1 MSEDIA
7 DGDPEKRAGFLASG
21 MLVLITGLPAAGKTT
36 LGRVLLD
43 DLQRRGVGAI
53 HLDGDALRQAGARD
67 LGFDRASR
75 SEHLRRAGM
84 RGVLAVRRGEV
95 VLLSL
100 IAPYAADR
108 QWLRELVVADGVYAE
123 FYVATPL
130 NECRRR
136 DPKGLYRAAA
146 RGELTHLTG
155 VNAPYEPPISP
166 ELVLDGRSA
175 PEPQQVDAALKW
187 ILEARIGRGG
197 RP

>member
-1 MSEDIA
+1 
-7 DGDPEKRAGFLASG
+7 

-36 LGRVLLD
+36 LGQMLLD
-43 DLQRRGVGAI
+43 DLQRRGVETT
-53 HLDGDALRQAGARD
+53 HLDGDELRQGASRD

-75 SEHLRRAGM
+75 SEHLRRAGR

-108 QWLRELVVADGVYAE
+108 QWLRELVVTDGVYAE
-123 FYVATPL
+123 FHVATPL
-130 NECRRR
+130 DECRRR

-146 RGELTHLTG
+146 RGDLTQLTG
-155 VNAPYEPPISP
+155 LDAPYEPPTSP
-166 ELVLDGRSA
+166 ELVLDGRTT
-175 PEPQQVDAALKW
+175 PNPQQLDTAVKW
-187 ILEARIGRGG
+187 ILEARVGCGQ

>member
-1 MSEDIA
+1 
-7 DGDPEKRAGFLASG
+7 

-43 DLQRRGVGAI
+43 ELQHRCVGAI
-53 HLDGDALRQAGARD
+53 HLDGDELRQSSSRD

-75 SEHLRRAGM
+75 SEQLRSAGI

-100 IAPYAADR
+100 IAPYATDR
-108 QWLRELVVADGVYAE
+108 QWLRELIAEDGVYAE

-130 NECRRR
+130 DECRRR

-146 RGELTHLTG
+146 RGELAQLTG
-155 VNAPYEPPISP
+155 VDAPYEPPVSP
-166 ELVLDGRSA
+166 DLVLDGRSA
-175 PEPQQVDAALKW
+175 PDPQQVDAALKW
-187 ILEARIGRGG
+187 ILAARVGCGA